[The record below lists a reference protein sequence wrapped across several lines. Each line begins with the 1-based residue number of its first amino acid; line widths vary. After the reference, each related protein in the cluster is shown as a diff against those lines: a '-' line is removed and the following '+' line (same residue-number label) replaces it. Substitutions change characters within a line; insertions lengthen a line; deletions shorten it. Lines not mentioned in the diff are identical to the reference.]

1 MNEEH
6 ICKATVLHCIDFRIQ
21 RFLNEYLEERFAGS
35 YDRISVAGGVRNVP
49 LDQFEVSIR
58 LHQPKTI
65 VLIQHED
72 CGAYGGSKE
81 FDGLEVEKA
90 FQDQELQ
97 KAEQALKNTFP
108 RVVVAKFFILLSG
121 DFQSF

>member
-72 CGAYGGSKE
+72 CGAYGGSEKLGEGEQEFQERQLEIAATVIQKE
-81 FDGLEVEKA
+81 HPEA
-90 FQDQELQ
+90 ALQ
-97 KAEQALKNTFP
+97 KYFVK
-108 RVVVAKFFILLSG
+108 LSRELVEV
-121 DFQSF
+121 